1 MGGAVVAGSVVPGCA
16 GDVVSGAAGGATVG
30 EAPAGCPLGDPFVA
44 GVPSPVAAVAGVVG
58 AAVEGLS
65 EDDPAGAWDAVGAAD
80 LFETRTLA
88 AMRSQSGRTISKW
101 GPRAAQRNWYPWS
114 AS

>member
-1 MGGAVVAGSVVPGCA
+1 VGGAVVAGSVVPGCA
-16 GDVVSGAAGGATVG
+16 GDVVSGAAVGETVG
-30 EAPAGCPLGDPFVA
+30 EAPAGCSPGDPFVA

-58 AAVEGLS
+58 AAVETLP
-65 EDDPAGAWDAVGAAD
+65 EDDPAGTWDAVGAAGAAD

-101 GPRAAQRNWYPWS
+101 GPRAAQRN
-114 AS
+114 